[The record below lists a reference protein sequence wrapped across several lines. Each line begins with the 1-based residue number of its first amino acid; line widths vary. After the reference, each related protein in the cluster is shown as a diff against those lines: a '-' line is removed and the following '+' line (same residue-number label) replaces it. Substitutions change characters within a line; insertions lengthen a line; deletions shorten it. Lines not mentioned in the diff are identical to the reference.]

1 MRQYKKRIPALSLV
15 LILGIGLLFTG
26 CSIGDRQVYFASKSG
41 GHTVFKIGRMACSR
55 EEAKVYLANYK
66 NLYGKIY
73 DTDLWSE
80 DYDTKT
86 MEESIKDAVISHLTK
101 VYSLDMYAQTK
112 EIELSEEEK
121 DKVTQAAETYY
132 KSLNRT
138 ERKYTGA
145 SKKDIT
151 KYIF

>member
-1 MRQYKKRIPALSLV
+1 
-15 LILGIGLLFTG
+15 
-26 CSIGDRQVYFASKSG
+26 
-41 GHTVFKIGRMACSR
+41 
-55 EEAKVYLANYK
+55 
-66 NLYGKIY
+66 
-73 DTDLWSE
+73 
-80 DYDTKT
+80 

-138 ERKYTGA
+138 ERNTPGRPKRTLQRCM
-145 SKKDIT
+145 SIMRWRKRST
-151 KYIF
+151 SS

>member
-1 MRQYKKRIPALSLV
+1 MRQYKKRIPALLLV

-80 DYDTKT
+80 DYDTKI
-86 MEESIKDAVISHLTK
+86 MEESIKVRSSVI
-101 VYSLDMYAQTK
+101 
-112 EIELSEEEK
+112 
-121 DKVTQAAETYY
+121 
-132 KSLNRT
+132 
-138 ERKYTGA
+138 
-145 SKKDIT
+145 
-151 KYIF
+151 